1 MTGQFNGAFVIPLHI
16 DGTEK
21 KTSKLKRIDSEL
33 TIGMNE

>member
-16 DGTEK
+16 DGKE